1 MIPYNDEICAEDLS
15 LRQSMAGAKPPP
27 LRSSWGMG
35 ERRETPPPRKAHW
48 VFYIDTEDGITVG
61 KQPTLESGYRALEA
75 IRKESGRRLVLRP
88 HLICEET
95 LQAEESARRRRTQY
109 GY

>member
-1 MIPYNDEICAEDLS
+1 MIPYDDQLCTEDLS
-15 LRQSMAGAKPPP
+15 LRNSVAGAKPLP

-35 ERRETPPPRKAHW
+35 DRRDAPPPRPPRW

-95 LQAEESARRRRTQY
+95 LQAEESARRKRSQY